1 MCMSTLYMDVDGKLT
16 RVLEQVARMEAKDD
30 GYVVADLF
38 GEETFV
44 QGRLVR
50 LDFVDDNAIV
60 LKSM

>member
-16 RVLEQVARMEAKDD
+16 QVMEQVARLEARDD

-38 GEETFV
+38 GDETFV

-50 LDFVDDNAIV
+50 LDFVGDNAIV
-60 LKSM
+60 IKSV

>member
-16 RVLEQVARMEAKDD
+16 RVLEQVARLEARDD
-30 GYVVADLF
+30 GYVVSDLF

-60 LKSM
+60 LEQL